1 MSLIARLAAVH
12 HGTFARLQAALDG
25 WFLEF
30 SARFVFAAVL
40 LLYYLNSAMTKI
52 GSGFPDMFVPQIGA
66 YAQILPK
73 ITESVGYDVSQIA
86 FFPHGLI
93 VYAGTYGEFLLPVL
107 VVLGLFT
114 RLASLGMIAFIA
126 VQTYVD
132 INFHGADEKTIG
144 GLFDRFSDSLIS
156 DQRTLW
162 VFLLLVLVVR
172 GGGALSL
179 DHVLKR
185 RLAAAPQPLQD

>member
-1 MSLIARLAAVH
+1 MSLIARIAAVH
-12 HGTFARLQAALDG
+12 HAIFARLQAALDG
-25 WFLEF
+25 WFLEL

-40 LLYYLNSAMTKI
+40 LLYYLNSATTKI
-52 GSGFPDMFVPQIGA
+52 GSGFPDMFVPQVGA

-73 ITESVGYDVSQIA
+73 VTESVGYDVSQIA

-132 INFHGADEKTIG
+132 INFHGADDKTIG

-162 VFLLLVLVVR
+162 IFLLMVLVVR

-179 DHVLKR
+179 DHLLGR
-185 RLAAAPQPLQD
+185 RLAGARELH